1 MFLVEP
7 GIQKGVVFILVEMLH
22 QLKSSFF
29 MFLPF
34 TGLSTSQ
41 IVHDFEVNSVFVDF
55 AFETT
60 QQIRT
65 YIYIYTLAAY
75 LQYLVKNIYFQ
86 VVIILYK
93 TYYFTYI
100 VFAYIHHIILCAHTI
115 RSG

>member
-65 YIYIYTLAAY
+65 YIYIYTGS
-75 LQYLVKNIYFQ
+75 
-86 VVIILYK
+86 ILTISCK
-93 TYYFTYI
+93 KYI
-100 VFAYIHHIILCAHTI
+100 FSGRNHII
-115 RSG
+115 